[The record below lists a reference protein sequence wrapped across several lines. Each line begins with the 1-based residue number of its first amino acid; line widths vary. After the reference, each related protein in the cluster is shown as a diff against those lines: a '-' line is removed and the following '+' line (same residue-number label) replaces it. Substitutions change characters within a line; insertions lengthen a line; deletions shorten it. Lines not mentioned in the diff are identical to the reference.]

1 MKKTMYLWI
10 VLIVG
15 LLVGLT
21 FIGFNTKKSN
31 KIYKDLEKELIKTA
45 QGYYGEQ
52 PSLLKNGAIIIDK
65 ELKDYKDSLNL
76 ELENDK
82 CEGYVKVKS
91 NMGIFEYKAF
101 IKCNNYTTKGY

>member
-31 KIYKDLEKELIKTA
+31 KIYKD
-45 QGYYGEQ
+45 
-52 PSLLKNGAIIIDK
+52 
-65 ELKDYKDSLNL
+65 
-76 ELENDK
+76 
-82 CEGYVKVKS
+82 
-91 NMGIFEYKAF
+91 
-101 IKCNNYTTKGY
+101 